1 MAASPQHRRLARLTR
16 LERLRAIAHRQAM
29 VAAGQAEGTLAQ
41 LQNLAA
47 RTDDLARTYAA
58 RTDADDG
65 AALAHQGAFRA
76 GLERIARSTAGE
88 IDTARRI
95 ADTRAAEAAAAQR
108 RRDAVSERVAT
119 QARAIARAHAAADTP
134 LGARRPREENEH
146 PREEER
152 EDRPPLAEEPP
163 SSPIYGPL
171 HRDWHGS

>member
-1 MAASPQHRRLARLTR
+1 
-16 LERLRAIAHRQAM
+16 M

-95 ADTRAAEAAAAQR
+95 ADTRAAEAAAAHR
-108 RRDAVSERVAT
+108 YM
-119 QARAIARAHAAADTP
+119 
-134 LGARRPREENEH
+134 EEN
-146 PREEER
+146 RNFGKILL
-152 EDRPPLAEEPP
+152 DCT
-163 SSPIYGPL
+163 GV
-171 HRDWHGS
+171 